1 MTETSV
7 IQEWKR
13 GKKLSKFF
21 YLHKMHWGLPSSP
34 AFFECSLKEEM
45 IRKETLLALSPNC
58 ALSLTTSIA
67 PLLVWTTVIPHLDHC
82 TGLWL
87 VFLGPPLPYFRSIGN
102 RAAKVNQIPSLIRA
116 SHGIF
121 SLKGKDDVFTMTSKA
136 LPTQPSR
143 SSVTSSFPLL
153 LFSLLLVPPHWP
165 FCISS
170 KGLGLLIPLPG
181 QSLRYRPY
189 FLWVF
194 APMSYTYW
202 GLSGS
207 PKLIA
212 TFSSSQIPSTPLS
225 FPLFAYFPHT

>member
-82 TGLWL
+82 TGHWL
-87 VFLGPPLPYFRSIGN
+87 DFLGPPLPYFRSIGN
-102 RAAKVNQIPSLIRA
+102 RAARMTIIPKSTRSLLWSEPPMA
-116 SHGIF
+116 F
-121 SLKGKDDVFTMTSKA
+121 FLWKEKMTF
-136 LPTQPSR
+136 LQWPVRPY
-143 SSVTSSFPLL
+143 PLGPQGPL
-153 LFSLLLVPPHWP
+153 WPHPFLFSCSL
-165 FCISS
+165 SS
-170 KGLGLLIPLPG
+170 WSRHIG
-181 QSLRYRPY
+181 
-189 FLWVF
+189 
-194 APMSYTYW
+194 
-202 GLSGS
+202 
-207 PKLIA
+207 
-212 TFSSSQIPSTPLS
+212 
-225 FPLFAYFPHT
+225 LFAFPQRALDYLSPCLDSHLDTALTSFESLLRCHILIEASLDHPN